1 MRPRSFCMISLA
13 TVLAL
18 SITVQMSADPVA
30 RKAPE
35 GAVSV
40 TATVTPTIDGV
51 VGPVA
56 GTITY
61 DNNVPFQ
68 RDPQVSGTVG
78 NRFVPGTDPHTL
90 TTVTFRV
97 AGNYG
102 ASVVASVW
110 QPGAGTANLLRRWIV
125 NGVPSGGTA
134 TGATV
139 MASVAT
145 IGGATSPITAHSGS
159 FIAGIRNTAY
169 TGLACAPPSTSLNT
183 TCDGVAMTQGTST
196 IGNGLNGVR
205 VQFTDGAFPPTV
217 SSVPS
222 SGVNVNQNAI
232 LRATGNN
239 LPVELM
245 NFSID

>member
-1 MRPRSFCMISLA
+1 MRTRS
-13 TVLAL
+13 L
-18 SITVQMSADPVA
+18 SIFLLAAASVFLIPLQVSADPVA

-35 GAVSV
+35 GTPGVK
-40 TATVTPTIDGV
+40 ATVNPAV
-51 VGPVA
+51 VGIPEAV

-68 RDPQVSGTVG
+68 RDPQVNGMVG

-97 AGNYG
+97 AGNYLS
-102 ASVVASVW
+102 SVVASVW
-110 QPGAGTANLLRRWIV
+110 QPGAGTANLLRRWVV

-134 TGATV
+134 TAGTVVAPVATV
-139 MASVAT
+139 SGT
-145 IGGATSPITAHSGS
+145 PTPITSHSGS

-169 TGLACAPPSTSLNT
+169 SGLACTPPSTGLNT
-183 TCDGVAMTQGTST
+183 TCDGVALTQGTST
-196 IGNGLNGVR
+196 IGNGVHGAR
-205 VQFTDGAFPPTV
+205 IQFSDGTFVPTV
-217 SSVPS
+217 TSVAS
-222 SGVNVNQNAI
+222 SGVDFSQNAI
-232 LRATGNN
+232 MRATGDN